1 MQDFFNS
8 IASVIEQLNPSNTGN
23 LILYFSWIV
32 IYTLTW
38 MTIWLSRTPWLRLAS
53 FVVNQVFS
61 VGIVISSALTAVLAY
76 AYWKSSL
83 VVFIATAVIGFFMF
97 RRRR

>member
-1 MQDFFNS
+1 MQDFVS
-8 IASVIEQLNPSNTGN
+8 SVTGVFDQLNPFNTGN

-32 IYTLTW
+32 IYTFTW
-38 MTIWLSRTPWLRLAS
+38 MAIWRSRTPWLRFVS

-61 VGIVISSALTAVLAY
+61 VGIVLSWTLTGLLAY
-76 AYWKSSL
+76 TYWKSSL
-83 VVFIATAVIGFFMF
+83 AVFIGTAVIGFFIF